1 MHERFAAR
9 KQKDVCVSVSENSLR
24 AKKNEKAVGLEP
36 QKSLMGEANTL
47 PENKV
52 LQMLLV
58 LNFINARIQ

>member
-9 KQKDVCVSVSENSLR
+9 KQKDVCVGKFICVQ
-24 AKKNEKAVGLEP
+24 KKNEKAVGVEP

>member
-9 KQKDVCVSVSENSLR
+9 KQKGVVSENSF
-24 AKKNEKAVGLEP
+24 ACKKNEKAVGVVP

-47 PENKV
+47 PEHKV

>member
-9 KQKDVCVSVSENSLR
+9 KQKDVCVCRKIHLR